1 MRMYDTWHNFT
12 TKSERKKRQ
21 AFANEVKQAYAA
33 GVVSPKTLA
42 RRMDISLDALAR
54 IEYGYVDPTHLY
66 EKFKKA
72 LQQETMTISL

>member
-1 MRMYDTWHNFT
+1 MRMYDAWHCFV
-12 TKSERKKRQ
+12 TKEERKKRQ

-33 GVVSPKTLA
+33 GVTPKTLA

-66 EKFKKA
+66 DKFKKA
-72 LQQETMTISL
+72 LSQETMTISL